1 MTMLRNFTAV
11 LPVTCNA
18 DCGFCPEK
26 EMEQKAKPKD
36 WQEALIDSI
45 VDNEHRV
52 DHVSISGGEPTLRMN
67 FLFETIDEILS
78 RTGIGNVGLTTN
90 GRFLESPNS
99 VLKFLDL
106 NTDRLLRSKLSH
118 LNISMHSF
126 DRALANKIMGVEYS
140 WTMDDLVRFRR
151 QLGRD
156 VSFHINFV
164 INEHNIKNIE
174 HEFIAARDFMHA
186 NPWIDVVFRIDYN
199 NAKLSKDL
207 RAYGQSVEAWRESTR
222 GSIKEEKAARKRI
235 LKQPKMLQMF
245 DEIFNGSLADSFNDD
260 WLPSSD
266 GPNTSACPSC
276 FTHQS
281 PEINNSFAWL
291 KASSYEPNDD
301 EPEFTELVF
310 HMDGKLY
317 YDWSRNT
324 PAKKDTWSPAKAE
337 KAVRRI
343 RRSRF
348 DLEPKAEEPKAKA
361 VKKRPA
367 KNKKVEFDASDLE
380 ETNTFRRK
388 EEQMPKGGTCS
399 YDDRGKCNYRG

>member
-67 FLFETIDEILS
+67 FLFEAIDEILS

-186 NPWIDVVFRIDYN
+186 NPWIDVVFRVDYN
-199 NAKLSKDL
+199 NAKLNKEL
-207 RAYGQSVEAWRESTR
+207 RAYGQSVEAWREATR
-222 GSIKEEKAARKRI
+222 GSIKEEKEARKRI
-235 LKQPKMLQMF
+235 RKQPKMLQMF
-245 DEIFNGSLADSFNDD
+245 DDIFNGSLVDSLSD
-260 WLPSSD
+260 WLPSTD
-266 GPNTSACPSC
+266 RPNTSACPSC

-281 PEINNSFAWL
+281 PAINNSFAWL

-324 PAKKDTWSPAKAE
+324 PVEKETWSPADPKKAI
-337 KAVRRI
+337 RRI

-348 DLEPKAEEPKAKA
+348 DLEPKEEKPKPQAK
-361 VKKRPA
+361 KK
-367 KNKKVEFDASDLE
+367 KKDQVVTRQQDQDIRSS
-380 ETNTFRRK
+380 
-388 EEQMPKGGTCS
+388 GTCG
-399 YDDRGKCNYRG
+399 YPTTRCGY

>member
-26 EMEQKAKPKD
+26 EMEEKAKPKE
-36 WQEALIDSI
+36 WQAALIDAI
-45 VDNEHRV
+45 TDNEDRV

-67 FLFETIDEILS
+67 FLFDTIDEILS

-90 GRFLESPNS
+90 GRFLESANS
-99 VLKFLDL
+99 TLKFLDL
-106 NTDRLLRSKLSH
+106 NTDRMLRSKLSH

-126 DRALANKIMGVEYS
+126 DRAMANKIMGVEYS
-140 WTMDDLVRFRR
+140 WTLDDLVRFRR

-164 INEHNIKNIE
+164 VNQHNIGNIE
-174 HEFIAARDFMHA
+174 QEFILAQRFMHA
-186 NPWIDVVFRIDYN
+186 NPMIDVVFRIDYN
-199 NAKLSKDL
+199 NDKLNREL
-207 RAYGQSVEAWRESTR
+207 RTYGQSVEAWREATR
-222 GSIKEEKAARKRI
+222 GSIKEEKEARKRI
-235 LKQPKMLQMF
+235 RKQPKLLQTF
-245 DEIFNGSLADSFNDD
+245 DEIFSGSLTDMLNDD

-266 GPNTSACPSC
+266 RPNTSACPSC

-281 PEINNSFAWL
+281 PGINNSFAWL
-291 KASSYEPNDD
+291 KASAYEPNED

-324 PAKKDTWSPAKAE
+324 PVHKDKPLSAKAV
-337 KAVRRI
+337 KRYRGRRE
-343 RRSRF
+343 F
-348 DLEPKAEEPKAKA
+348 DLEPKDEQPKKAAKKKKKDVE
-361 VKKRPA
+361 VKGG
-367 KNKKVEFDASDLE
+367 SC
-380 ETNTFRRK
+380 TFR
-388 EEQMPKGGTCS
+388 QTSGSCTF
-399 YDDRGKCNYRG
+399 RGN